1 MPPLEKDNSYR
12 SILKGISFFGG
23 AQMFQILINLVRG
36 KFVAM
41 LLGPEGMGISSL
53 LTASSNTIQ
62 QLSQVGLP
70 TAIVK
75 EVSASKNNAESPVSL
90 DQVISA
96 ARTAVLTTAC
106 IGTLICIAF
115 SALLSRWTFGNDA
128 FTWQYVVLS
137 IAVMFAMLGSG
148 EMSILQ
154 GLHQV
159 KRLSWASVV
168 GASTGLAVGV
178 PLYYF
183 FGNEGIVPGMI
194 AVSAASFIF
203 YRTSTAK
210 ATEGLNTRI
219 AKRIKKAIIRKLITL
234 GFVLMAGSL
243 IGTLVTYL
251 TNAFIRYIGGIDD
264 VGYFQAANSITNQYA
279 GIVFAAMSVDYFP
292 RLVVVSSD
300 NAKVAEIV
308 NRQTEIV
315 SLIMA
320 PLMIALMFS
329 APLLIRILLTSE
341 FECIVPLIHWLS
353 LGVFLRALIFPP
365 GYITFA
371 KDNKRLFFILEGLV
385 GNVIGLTANCVC
397 YYLWG
402 LVGLGTAMC
411 IAYTIGFAVYYAVN
425 HRYYSYR
432 IERGTARIILV
443 TLSAVVLSFLSTR
456 IQSDVAYCIVMSAM
470 LIAASAYSLYM
481 LINRIRRQ

>member
-1 MPPLEKDNSYR
+1 
-12 SILKGISFFGG
+12 
-23 AQMFQILINLVRG
+23 MFQILINLVRG

-62 QLSQVGLP
+62 QLAQVGLP

-75 EVSASKNNAESPVSL
+75 EVSASNDNNAGNHASL
-90 DQVISA
+90 DEVISA
-96 ARTAVLTTAC
+96 SRTAVRATAC

-115 SALLSRWTFGNDA
+115 SALLSRWTFGDDA
-128 FTWQYVVLS
+128 FTWQYVALS

-183 FGNEGIVPGMI
+183 FGNNGIVPGMI
-194 AVSAASFIF
+194 AVSTASFIF
-203 YRTSTAK
+203 YRTSAAK
-210 ATEGLNTRI
+210 ATGRLNTAISRQI
-219 AKRIKKAIIRKLITL
+219 RRAIIRKLITL

-292 RLVVVSSD
+292 RLVSVASD
-300 NAKVAEIV
+300 NAKVTEIV

-315 SLIMA
+315 LLIMA

-341 FECIVPLIHWLS
+341 FESVIPLIHWLS

-371 KDNKRLFFILEGLV
+371 KDNKRLFFMLEGIF
-385 GNVIGLTANCVC
+385 GNVLELTANCVC

-402 LVGLGTAMC
+402 LIGLGAAMC
-411 IAYTIGFAVYYAVN
+411 IAYTISFAVYYAVN

-432 IERGTARIILV
+432 IERGTARIILI
-443 TLSAVVLSFLSTR
+443 TLSAVGLAFISTM
-456 IQSDVAYCIVMSAM
+456 IQSVTAYCIVMSTM
-470 LIAASAYSLYM
+470 LIAVSAYSLRM
-481 LINRIRRQ
+481 LVSRIRRQ

>member
-1 MPPLEKDNSYR
+1 MEKDNSYK

-23 AQMFQILINLVRG
+23 AQVFQILINLVRG

-62 QLSQVGLP
+62 QIAQAGLP

-75 EVSASKNNAESPVSL
+75 EVSEAKEGSPNHISV
-90 DQVISA
+90 DEVISA
-96 ARTAVLTTAC
+96 TRTAVLTTAS
-106 IGTLICIAF
+106 IGTVICIVF
-115 SALLSRWTFGNDA
+115 SALLSRWTFGNDT

-137 IAVMFAMLGSG
+137 IAVMFSMLGSG

-183 FGNEGIVPGMI
+183 FGNDGIVPGMI
-194 AVSAASFIF
+194 AVSAASYIF
-203 YRTSTAK
+203 YRTSAAK
-210 ATEGLNTRI
+210 ATGRLDTKI
-219 AKRIKKAIIRKLITL
+219 AWHIRKFIIRKLVTL
-234 GFVLMAGSL
+234 GLVLMAGSL

-251 TNAFIRYIGGIDD
+251 TNTFVRYIGGIDD

-292 RLVVVSSD
+292 RLVAVASD
-300 NAKVAEIV
+300 NAKMAGIV
-308 NRQTEIV
+308 NRQMEIV

-329 APLLIRILLTSE
+329 APLLIRILLTSK
-341 FECIVPLIHWLS
+341 FECVIPLIHWLS
-353 LGVFLRALIFPP
+353 LGIFLRALIFPA

-371 KDNKRLFFILEGLV
+371 KDNKRLFFLLEGV
-385 GNVIGLTANCVC
+385 FGNVIGLTANCIC
-397 YYLWG
+397 YYTWG
-402 LVGLGTAMC
+402 LTGLGISMC
-411 IAYTIGFAVYYAVN
+411 IAYTISFVVYFAVN
-425 HRYYSYR
+425 RHYYSYG
-432 IERGTARIILV
+432 IGRGTARVVLI
-443 TLSAVVLSFLSTR
+443 TLSAVVLPFFATFV
-456 IQSDVAYCIVMSAM
+456 QSGFIYCLAMSAV
-470 LIAASAYSLYM
+470 LIATSAYSLRM
-481 LINRIRRQ
+481 LVKNIKRQ

>member
-1 MPPLEKDNSYR
+1 MPLLEKDNSYR

-62 QLSQVGLP
+62 QLAQVGLP

-75 EVSASKNNAESPVSL
+75 EVSASENNAESPVSL
-90 DQVISA
+90 VEVISA

-115 SALLSRWTFGNDA
+115 SALLSRWTFGNDS

-183 FGNEGIVPGMI
+183 LGNDGIVPGMI

-210 ATEGLNTRI
+210 ATGRLNTRI
-219 AKRIKKAIIRKLITL
+219 AKHIKRAIIRKLIAL

-292 RLVVVSSD
+292 RLVAVSSD
-300 NAKVAEIV
+300 NARVAEIV

-341 FECIVPLIHWLS
+341 FERVIPLIHWLS

-371 KDNKRLFFILEGLV
+371 KDNKRLFFILEGIF

-402 LVGLGTAMC
+402 LIGLGAAMC
-411 IAYTIGFAVYYAVN
+411 IAYTISFAVYYAVN
-425 HRYYSYR
+425 HRCYSYTINR
-432 IERGTARIILV
+432 STVLTILP
-443 TLSAVVLSFLSTR
+443 LSIAVVASLAATFLPSSLLYYIT
-456 IQSDVAYCIVMSAM
+456 ISVIFTATAI
-470 LIAASAYSLYM
+470 YS
-481 LINRIRRQ
+481 IRRLIKATHK